1 MSDIKKTL
9 SMRPRQISYS
19 FFSFL
24 IASTL
29 LFIAALSYSNSTE
42 IVIIQLVFSLFCC
55 LVFIGI
61 FKGKQYCKF
70 IMYFLQGIAI
80 IGGTAVAMSNTIVA
94 CLIVIIS
101 LAAIVFLFQMKSLI
115 WFKACKLIR
124 KGENEKAEEALLS
137 IAPKLTDDEIKNYQ
151 IKYENMPRSLN
162 RGKWVLLGLFI
173 INALTIAYELYQNVS
188 LHLNLPDIFYAL
200 CISSVINIIAFF
212 EIAMKRSW
220 GTVNFLVVSLYFNI
234 GWFALSSILIALN
247 AAKLQ
252 QHIPYMTLS
261 LFLSA
266 FAISFLQLFLLNNK
280 RSRSWLQAARMLEL
294 SQKNGVLSHVGR
306 S

>member
-1 MSDIKKTL
+1 
-9 SMRPRQISYS
+9 
-19 FFSFL
+19 
-24 IASTL
+24 
-29 LFIAALSYSNSTE
+29 
-42 IVIIQLVFSLFCC
+42 
-55 LVFIGI
+55 
-61 FKGKQYCKF
+61 
-70 IMYFLQGIAI
+70 MYFLQGIAI